1 MRTRSRLILTVL
13 AVMMIMLVWMTGY
26 ELSKEF
32 LFPHLTLWKSHL
44 ITVLF
49 STFLATLAAW
59 FILRKYQALL
69 DRLNQELEERHRAQA
84 ALQAAHGE
92 LEKRVQ
98 ERTAALVKA
107 NEELQG
113 EIRERYRAEEAMRAS
128 ESKYRELVQN
138 ANSIILRMKPQ
149 GEITFF
155 NEFAQRFFGYTEA
168 EILGRSIVGT
178 IVPATDTAGHDLA
191 AMIREIGQH
200 PERFTNNENENMR
213 RNGDRVWIAWT
224 NKGIVDEQ
232 GAITEIL
239 CVGNDITAR
248 RQAEAA
254 LAQKTAALERSNADL
269 EQFAY
274 IVSHDLQAPL
284 TVIAGFAELLA
295 RRYQGQLDDK
305 AEGFI
310 TQIQEGVR
318 RQQHLINDLLEYSRV
333 TTRGKEFEPVD
344 CNTVVDQVL
353 RDLSLLIQEKG
364 AVVIHD
370 PLPTVMA
377 DASQLGRVFQN
388 LIGNALK
395 FCQEGTPQVQVGAE
409 PGHQEWRFWVRDNGI
424 GIAAKDFD
432 RIFMMFERLHDRSEY
447 PGTGI
452 GLAICQKIVERHGG
466 RIWVESEPGCGS
478 TFWFTLP
485 AREPAP
491 TARRGGTDAG
501 AVQGRGLTREP

>member
-1 MRTRSRLILTVL
+1 
-13 AVMMIMLVWMTGY
+13 MMIMLVWMTGY
-26 ELSKEF
+26 ELSKE
-32 LFPHLTLWKSHL
+32 LIFPDLTLWKSHL

-49 STFLATLAAW
+49 STFIATIAAF
-59 FILRKYQALL
+59 FIFRKYQALL
-69 DRLNQELEERHRAQA
+69 DQLSLELDERHRAQQ
-84 ALQAAHGE
+84 ALQAAHDE

-98 ERTAALVKA
+98 ERTAELVKV
-107 NEELQG
+107 NEELRG
-113 EIRERYRAEEAMRAS
+113 EIRDRYRAEEAMRAS

-138 ANSIILRMKPQ
+138 ANSIILRMDPQ

-155 NEFAQRFFGYTEA
+155 NEFAQRFLGYTEA
-168 EILGRSIVGT
+168 EILGRNIVST

-191 AMIREIGQH
+191 AMIAEIGKH

-239 CVGNDITAR
+239 CIGNDITER
-248 RQAEAA
+248 KQAEAL
-254 LAQKTAALERSNADL
+254 LAKKTAELERSNADL

-284 TVIAGFAELLA
+284 TVIGGFAELLA
-295 RRYQGQLDDK
+295 KRSEGKLDSK

-310 TQIQEGVR
+310 TQIQEGAR

-333 TTRGKEFEPVD
+333 TTKGKEFTAVD
-344 CNTVVDQVL
+344 CNTLLQQVL
-353 RDLSLLIQEKG
+353 TDLSLLIQEKG
-364 AVVIHD
+364 AVITHD

-395 FCQEGTPQVQVGAE
+395 FCREGTLQVEIGAV
-409 PGHQEWRFWVRDNGI
+409 PGDREWQFWVRDNGI
-424 GIAAKDFD
+424 GIAPKDFD

-466 RIWVESEPGCGS
+466 RIWVESEPGKGS
-478 TFWFTLP
+478 TFYFTIP
-485 AREPAP
+485 EREPTT
-491 TARRGGTDAG
+491 TAAG
-501 AVQGRGLTREP
+501 

>member
-1 MRTRSRLILTVL
+1 MRKRSRLILTVL
-13 AVMMIMLVWMTGY
+13 LVMMIMLVWMTGY
-26 ELSKEF
+26 ELSKE
-32 LFPHLTLWKSHL
+32 LIFPKLTLWKSHL

-49 STFLATLAAW
+49 STFIATLAAW

-69 DRLNQELEERHRAQA
+69 DRLNMELDERHRAQQ
-84 ALQAAHGE
+84 ALQAAHDD

-98 ERTAALVKA
+98 ERTAELVKV
-107 NEELQG
+107 NEELRG

-138 ANSIILRMKPQ
+138 ANSIILRMNPQ
-149 GEITFF
+149 GEIRFF
-155 NEFAQRFFGYTEA
+155 NEFAQRFFGYAEA
-168 EILGRSIVGT
+168 EIVGRNIVST

-191 AMIREIGQH
+191 AMIAEIGKH
-200 PERFTNNENENMR
+200 PERFTNNENENVK

-232 GAITEIL
+232 GAVTEIL

-248 RQAEAA
+248 KQAEAL
-254 LAQKTAALERSNADL
+254 LARRTVELERSNADL

-295 RRYQGQLDDK
+295 RRSQGKLDDK
-305 AEGFI
+305 AEEFI
-310 TQIQEGVR
+310 KQIKEGVR
-318 RQQHLINDLLEYSRV
+318 RQQHLINDLLDYSRV

-344 CNTVVDQVL
+344 LNAVLDQVL
-353 RDLSLLIQEKG
+353 TDLSLLIQEKG
-364 AVVIHD
+364 AVVSHE

-377 DASQLGRVFQN
+377 DAAQLGRVFQN

-395 FCQEGTPQVQVGAE
+395 FCREGALRVEIGAE
-409 PGHQEWRFWVRDNGI
+409 PGEQEWRFWVRDNGI
-424 GIAAKDFD
+424 GIPAKDFD

-466 RIWVESEPGCGS
+466 RIWVESEPGTGS
-478 TFWFTLP
+478 TFWFTIPERKAAP
-485 AREPAP
+485 AMPA
-491 TARRGGTDAG
+491 
-501 AVQGRGLTREP
+501 

>member
-1 MRTRSRLILTVL
+1 MRKRSRLILTVL
-13 AVMMIMLVWMTGY
+13 LVMMIMLVWMTGY
-26 ELSKEF
+26 ELSKE
-32 LFPHLTLWKSHL
+32 LIFPHQTLWKSHL

-49 STFLATLAAW
+49 STFIATIAAW
-59 FILRKYQALL
+59 VILRKYQALL
-69 DRLNQELEERHRAQA
+69 DRLNMELDERHRAQQ
-84 ALQAAHGE
+84 ALQAAHDE

-98 ERTAALVKA
+98 ERTAELVKV
-107 NEELQG
+107 NEELRG

-138 ANSIILRMKPQ
+138 ANSIILRMDPQ
-149 GEITFF
+149 GEIRFF
-155 NEFAQRFFGYTEA
+155 NEFAQHFFGYAEA
-168 EILGRSIVGT
+168 EIVGRNIVST
-178 IVPATDTAGHDLA
+178 IVPATDTAGHDLG
-191 AMIREIGQH
+191 AMIAEIGKH
-200 PERFTNNENENMR
+200 PERFTNNENENMK

-232 GAITEIL
+232 GAVTEIL

-248 RQAEAA
+248 KRAEAL
-254 LAQKTAALERSNADL
+254 LAKKTAELERSNADL

-295 RRYQGQLDDK
+295 RRSQGKLDDK
-305 AEGFI
+305 AEEFI
-310 TQIQEGVR
+310 EQIQEGVR
-318 RQQHLINDLLEYSRV
+318 RQQHLINDLLAYSRV

-344 CNTVVDQVL
+344 LNAVVAQVL
-353 RDLSLLIQEKG
+353 TDLSLLIQERG
-364 AVVIHD
+364 AVVSHE

-377 DASQLGRVFQN
+377 DAAQLGRVFQN

-395 FCQEGTPQVQVGAE
+395 FCREGVPQVQIGAE
-409 PGHQEWRFWVRDNGI
+409 PGEQEWRFWVRDNGI
-424 GIAAKDFD
+424 GIPAKDFD
-432 RIFMMFERLHDRSEY
+432 RIFMMFERLHDRSAY

-466 RIWVESEPGCGS
+466 RIWVESEPGTGS

-485 AREPAP
+485 EREAAPA
-491 TARRGGTDAG
+491 AA
-501 AVQGRGLTREP
+501 A